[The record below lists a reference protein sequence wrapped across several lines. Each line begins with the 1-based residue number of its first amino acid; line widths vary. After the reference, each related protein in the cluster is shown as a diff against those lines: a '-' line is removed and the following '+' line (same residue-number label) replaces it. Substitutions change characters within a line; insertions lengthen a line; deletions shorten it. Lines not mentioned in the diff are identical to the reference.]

1 MENQLSIFDDI
12 YNIKDNIT
20 DGQFLIL
27 NNKISSIIQENRRLI
42 EVNRKRTQ
50 KKCNCSTKWIFNDKD
65 EMPTWFCLESLE
77 KMKNCENFQ
86 KLIRKVPLL
95 ENLFHRIDLPFT
107 EEAING
113 DSNDTETA
121 IIIKILTSLHGNVV
135 ISSKRNKII
144 VSLVCF
150 DFTIR
155 NAKFIK
161 NVLNPQVLI
170 ETMSRKLKAFSDDPV
185 FLQIALEFN
194 VNVTKWIDI
203 LDNL

>member
-1 MENQLSIFDDI
+1 MEKFAEM
-12 YNIKDNIT
+12 K
-20 DGQFLIL
+20 
-27 NNKISSIIQENRRLI
+27 I
-42 EVNRKRTQ
+42 EVSSYN
-50 KKCNCSTKWIFNDKD
+50 
-65 EMPTWFCLESLE
+65 EEE
-77 KMKNCENFQ
+77 K
-86 KLIRKVPLL
+86 PLL

-121 IIIKILTSLHGNVV
+121 IIIKILTSLHRNEV

-161 NVLNPQVLI
+161 YVLNPKVLI
-170 ETMSRKLKAFSDDPV
+170 ETMSKKLKAFSDDPV

-194 VNVTKWIDI
+194 VNVTKWINI